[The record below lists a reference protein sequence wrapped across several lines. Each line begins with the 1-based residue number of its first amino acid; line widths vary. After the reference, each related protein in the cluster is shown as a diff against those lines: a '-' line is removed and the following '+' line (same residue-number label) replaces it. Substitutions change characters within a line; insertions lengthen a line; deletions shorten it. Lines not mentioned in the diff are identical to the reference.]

1 MYKDIH
7 FGAVLLIMNGSKAYY
22 IIDRWDDL
30 SAKIDN
36 ITNKKNWFINTNNV
50 TDDDSSWLQGQPKHN
65 IRKCKCVAHHC
76 CVMLC

>member
-50 TDDDSSWLQGQPKHN
+50 TDDDSS
-65 IRKCKCVAHHC
+65 
-76 CVMLC
+76 